1 MPASDAAM
9 VALDSTHSRAV
20 CDEIGER
27 LRDVL
32 GRDASEI
39 PSHLRRLVDRLAEL
53 ERVPA
58 PSIVP
63 EIADMHAGILVDAAV
78 RAGHERNSAK

>member
-1 MPASDAAM
+1 MSASHDAMA
-9 VALDSTHSRAV
+9 ALDSTHSRAV

-32 GRDASEI
+32 GRDAAEI

-53 ERVPA
+53 EQVPA

-63 EIADMHAGILVDAAV
+63 DISDMQPGIPARAD
-78 RAGHERNSAK
+78 HERNSAK

>member
-1 MPASDAAM
+1 MPASHAAM
-9 VALDSTHSRAV
+9 SALDSTHSRAV

-32 GRDASEI
+32 DHDASEI
-39 PSHLRRLVDRLAEL
+39 PFYLRRLVDRLAEL
-53 ERVPA
+53 ERVGA

-63 EIADMHAGILVDAAV
+63 EISDMRAGIAA
-78 RAGHERNSAK
+78 AGHAASAHARNSAK

>member
-32 GRDASEI
+32 GRDAAEI

-63 EIADMHAGILVDAAV
+63 GIDDMHAGIPANAA
-78 RAGHERNSAK
+78 SALD

>member
-1 MPASDAAM
+1 MTGRDDAGL
-9 VALDSTHSRAV
+9 ALDSTHCRAI

-27 LRDVL
+27 LRFALSREV
-32 GRDASEI
+32 SEI
-39 PSHLRRLVDRLAEL
+39 PPFLRELIDRLAGL

-63 EIADMHAGILVDAAV
+63 SIDDMATGVLDRPVRETALV
-78 RAGHERNSAK
+78 

>member
-1 MPASDAAM
+1 MPASPAAM
-9 VALDSTHSRAV
+9 AALDSIHSRAL

-27 LRDVL
+27 LRGVL
-32 GRDASEI
+32 DHDASEI

-53 ERVPA
+53 ERVAA

-63 EIADMHAGILVDAAV
+63 EIGDMHAGIPAAG
-78 RAGHERNSAK
+78 RAAQERNSAK

>member
-1 MPASDAAM
+1 MAGKDAA
-9 VALDSTHSRAV
+9 VVLDSTHCRAI

-39 PSHLRRLVDRLAEL
+39 PPYLRRLVDRFAEL

-63 EIADMHAGILVDAAV
+63 SVDSMNPDDADVPGESELA
-78 RAGHERNSAK
+78 

>member
-1 MPASDAAM
+1 MSISDAAM

-32 GRDASEI
+32 GRDAAEI

-53 ERVPA
+53 ERA

-63 EIADMHAGILVDAAV
+63 DIDDMRAGIPVNAVGHTAA
-78 RAGHERNSAK
+78 SALA